1 MVAKQDQSKA
11 FSQLQLFRFAD
22 EFAGVVRAYQY
33 YGIGSAVSIVKLLPL
48 AMPQIYLSD
57 CSLRLLYCG
66 ALKTCIS
73 VECFYEFSP

>member
-33 YGIGSAVSIVKLLPL
+33 YRIGSAVSIVKLLPL
-48 AMPQIYLSD
+48 AMPQIYLGSGPINFIEAFKP
-57 CSLRLLYCG
+57 L
-66 ALKTCIS
+66 
-73 VECFYEFSP
+73 

>member
-22 EFAGVVRAYQY
+22 EFAGVVRTYQY

-48 AMPQIYLSD
+48 AMPQIYLGSGLID
-57 CSLRLLYCG
+57 
-66 ALKTCIS
+66 
-73 VECFYEFSP
+73 